1 MLSFNELSS
10 IDEIV
15 EEFIAEIEEAGEL
28 DNFFEW
34 IEMEDLGLVE
44 EDVALYEKET
54 MAAFGQRMRKQGRRL
69 KRMMKRPT
77 FQRKKMRSQLKR
89 KDKGKIKQSSRQ
101 RTHRQVIPGAVMKMK
116 GAVGAIKKRMW
127 KTMKA
132 AVINRKMKPMARKII
147 RDEPK
152 RQRQARKN
160 LATHRRAHK

>member
-77 FQRKKMRSQLKR
+77 FQRKKMVVCIS
-89 KDKGKIKQSSRQ
+89 D
-101 RTHRQVIPGAVMKMK
+101 
-116 GAVGAIKKRMW
+116 
-127 KTMKA
+127 
-132 AVINRKMKPMARKII
+132 
-147 RDEPK
+147 
-152 RQRQARKN
+152 
-160 LATHRRAHK
+160 RAHAC

>member
-44 EDVALYEKET
+44 EEVALHEKET

-69 KRMMKRPT
+69 ARMVKRAS
-77 FQRKKMRSQLKR
+77 FQKKSKRSQVFRKTETKKR
-89 KDKGKIKQSSRQ
+89 TSARNK
-101 RTHRQVIPGAVMKMK
+101 TFRQVIPGAIMKAK

-127 KTMKA
+127 KAMKA
-132 AVINRKMKPMARKII
+132 SVINRKIKPAIRKIT

-152 RQRQARKN
+152 RMKQARAN
-160 LATHRRAHK
+160 LANHAKAHI